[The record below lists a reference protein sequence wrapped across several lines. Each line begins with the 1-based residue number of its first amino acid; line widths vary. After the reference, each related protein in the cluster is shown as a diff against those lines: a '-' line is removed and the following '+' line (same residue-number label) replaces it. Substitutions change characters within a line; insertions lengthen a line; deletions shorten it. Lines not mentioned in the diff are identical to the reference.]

1 MITTSQFTV
10 LGIVIVWNVWLSII
24 HLLWACNYIMFIFV
38 TAEFIHVTDI
48 YITLTV
54 TSNSLWQVM
63 SRHSWKDSAT
73 QPKVKYFTQVKAR
86 PPTFVAFMSG
96 KTELSDTDIRFLT
109 RSLKEDFNIGG
120 IPIRILQRSIP
131 RKASSFKSN
140 IKKRGSSIKRMK
152 TDKRTDVSDPTQ
164 SWFYNVTKAPP
175 DSHRG
180 PGICVPFIREVIS
193 HDMLLTCILPLELK
207 MQRKSLSLYRL
218 AEETE
223 KCPLPST
230 ACGQK
235 KGL

>member
-1 MITTSQFTV
+1 MFGYLSFICFEPVTISCLYLWLLSSFMSQTFT
-10 LGIVIVWNVWLSII
+10 LLWLLPPIPSDRLWVDIHGKIQPHSQKWSISLRWRRGHQ
-24 HLLWACNYIMFIFV
+24 HLLPLWVGRLSYLIQISGSWQDLSRK
-38 TAEFIHVTDI
+38 IS
-48 YITLTV
+48 
-54 TSNSLWQVM
+54 TSGEYQSGSYSVLFQEKHRL
-63 SRHSWKDSAT
+63 SRAIS
-73 QPKVKYFTQVKAR
+73 R
-86 PPTFVAFMSG
+86 
-96 KTELSDTDIRFLT
+96 
-109 RSLKEDFNIGG
+109 KED
-120 IPIRILQRSIP
+120 R
-131 RKASSFKSN
+131 
-140 IKKRGSSIKRMK
+140 SSIKRMK